1 MDEGNEMLEEFEG
14 RVGVISGAGSG
25 IGAALARACAA
36 SAMKVVVADIDQSR
50 ADAVAGSI
58 EGAARAVLPLAV
70 DVADPASV
78 DRLADEVSKAFGAP
92 DLLCNNA
99 GVSPFG
105 LLWEFAP
112 VDWNWVIG
120 VNILGVA
127 NCIRSF
133 VPRMIAAGR
142 GGHIVNTASAAGLQG
157 QTRLGAY
164 SATKHAVIGIS
175 DSLRLDLLPYGIG
188 VSTLCP
194 GGVNT
199 NISQTL
205 GRKSSTDPKDLEAD
219 VGAYIASIDASMSTA
234 IEPDRVAEL
243 VLRGVRENQP
253 YIITAPGQKPTV
265 AQRCEAILAAHDH
278 AREIDPTLP

>member
-1 MDEGNEMLEEFEG
+1 MLEEFEG
-14 RVGVISGAGSG
+14 RVAVITGAGSG
-25 IGAALARACAA
+25 IGAALARACAGL
-36 SAMKVVVADIDQSR
+36 SMKVVVADLDQGR
-50 ADAVAGSI
+50 ADSVATAI
-58 EGAARAVLPLAV
+58 DGAAQATLPIAV

-78 DRLADEVSKAFGAP
+78 DRLAEQVGTAFGAP

-105 LLWEFAP
+105 LLWEFKP

-142 GGHIVNTASAAGLQG
+142 GGHIVNTASAAALQG

-164 SATKHAVIGIS
+164 SATKHAVLGIS

-188 VSTLCP
+188 VSALCP

-205 GRKSSTDPKDLEAD
+205 GRLSSTDPKDLDAD

-234 IEPDRVAEL
+234 IEPDRVADL
-243 VLRGVRENQP
+243 VIRGVRENQP
-253 YIITAPGQKPTV
+253 YIMTAPGQKPSV
-265 AQRCEAILAAHDH
+265 AQRCEAILAAHDR
-278 AREIDPTLP
+278 ARAIDPSLP

>member
-1 MDEGNEMLEEFEG
+1 MLEDFEG
-14 RVGVISGAGSG
+14 RVAVITGAGSG
-25 IGAALARACAA
+25 IGAALARACAVE
-36 SAMKVVVADIDQSR
+36 AMKVVVADLDQGR
-50 ADAVAGSI
+50 ADTVVASI
-58 EGAARAVLPLAV
+58 DGVAAAALAIAV
-70 DVADPASV
+70 DVADPESV
-78 DRLADEVSKAFGAP
+78 DRFADEVSKAFVAP

-112 VDWNWVIG
+112 VDWNWLIG

-164 SATKHAVIGIS
+164 SATKHAVLGMS

-199 NISQTL
+199 IISQTL
-205 GRKSSTDPKDLEAD
+205 GRRSSTDPKDLEAD

-234 IEPDRVAEL
+234 IEPERVASL

-253 YIITAPGQKPTV
+253 YIMTAPGQKASV

-278 AREIDPTLP
+278 ARDIDPSLP

>member
-1 MDEGNEMLEEFEG
+1 
-14 RVGVISGAGSG
+14 
-25 IGAALARACAA
+25 
-36 SAMKVVVADIDQSR
+36 MKVVVADIDQGR
-50 ADAVAGSI
+50 ADTVAASI
-58 EGAARAVLPLAV
+58 EGTAAAALAIAV
-70 DVADPASV
+70 DVADPDSV
-78 DRLADEVSKAFGAP
+78 DRFAEEVSKAFGAP

-112 VDWNWVIG
+112 VDWNWLIG

-142 GGHIVNTASAAGLQG
+142 GGHIVNTASAAALQG

-164 SATKHAVIGIS
+164 SATKHAVLGIS

-188 VSTLCP
+188 VSALCP

-205 GRKSSTDPKDLEAD
+205 GRLSSSDPKDLDAD

-234 IEPDRVAEL
+234 IEPERVAAL

-253 YIITAPGQKPTV
+253 YIMTAPGQKPSV
-265 AQRCEAILAAHDH
+265 ALRCEAILAAHDR
-278 AREIDPTLP
+278 AREIDPSLP

>member
-1 MDEGNEMLEEFEG
+1 MLEDFEG
-14 RVGVISGAGSG
+14 RVAVITGAGSG

-36 SAMKVVVADIDQSR
+36 EAMKVVVADLDQGR
-50 ADAVAGSI
+50 ADTVVASI
-58 EGAARAVLPLAV
+58 EGVAAAALAIAV
-70 DVADPASV
+70 DVADPESV
-78 DRLADEVSKAFGAP
+78 DRLADDVSTAFGAP

-105 LLWEFAP
+105 LLWEFEP
-112 VDWNWVIG
+112 VDWNWLIG

-133 VPRMIAAGR
+133 VPRMISAGR

-164 SATKHAVIGIS
+164 SATKHAVLGIS

-205 GRKSSTDPKDLEAD
+205 GRRSSTDPKDLEAD

-234 IEPDRVAEL
+234 IEPDRVASL

-253 YIITAPGQKPTV
+253 YIMTAPGQKASV

-278 AREIDPTLP
+278 AREIDPSLP

>member
-1 MDEGNEMLEEFEG
+1 MLEEFEG
-14 RVGVISGAGSG
+14 RVAVITGAGSG

-36 SAMKVVVADIDQSR
+36 EAMKVVVADLDQSR
-50 ADAVAGSI
+50 ADAVAKSI
-58 EGAARAVLPLAV
+58 DGVAEAALPIAV

-142 GGHIVNTASAAGLQG
+142 GGHVVNTASAAALQG

-164 SATKHAVIGIS
+164 SATKHAVLGIS
-175 DSLRLDLLPYGIG
+175 DALRLDLLPYGIG
-188 VSTLCP
+188 VSALCP

-199 NISQTL
+199 NIVQTL
-205 GRKSSTDPKDLEAD
+205 GRLSSTDPKDLDAD
-219 VGAYIASIDASMSTA
+219 LSVYIAASDASMSTA
-234 IEPDRVAEL
+234 IEPERVASL

-253 YIITAPGQKPTV
+253 YIMTAPGQKPFV

-278 AREIDPTLP
+278 AREIDPSLP

>member
-1 MDEGNEMLEEFEG
+1 MLEEFEG
-14 RVGVISGAGSG
+14 RVAVITGAGSG
-25 IGAALARACAA
+25 IGAALARECAA
-36 SAMKVVVADIDQSR
+36 LSMKVVVADLDQGR
-50 ADAVAGSI
+50 ADAVAKSI
-58 EGAARAVLPLAV
+58 EGVAEAALPIAV

-78 DRLADEVSKAFGAP
+78 DRLADEVSKVFGAP

-142 GGHIVNTASAAGLQG
+142 GGHIVNTASAAALQG

-164 SATKHAVIGIS
+164 CATKHAVLGIS
-175 DSLRLDLLPYGIG
+175 DSLRLDLVPYGIG
-188 VSTLCP
+188 VSVLCP

-205 GRKSSTDPKDLEAD
+205 GRLSSTDPKDLDAD

-234 IEPDRVAEL
+234 IEPERVASL

-253 YIITAPGQKPTV
+253 YIMTAPGQKPSV

-278 AREIDPTLP
+278 ARAIDPSLP

>member
-1 MDEGNEMLEEFEG
+1 MLEDFGG
-14 RVGVISGAGSG
+14 RVAVITGAGSG
-25 IGAALARACAA
+25 IGAALARACAVE
-36 SAMKVVVADIDQSR
+36 SMKVVVADLDQGR
-50 ADAVAGSI
+50 ADTVVASI
-58 EGAARAVLPLAV
+58 DGAAAAALAIAV
-70 DVADPASV
+70 DVADPESV

-112 VDWNWVIG
+112 VDWNWLIG

-133 VPRMIAAGR
+133 VPRMIAGGR

-164 SATKHAVIGIS
+164 SATKHAVLGMS

-205 GRKSSTDPKDLEAD
+205 SRRSSTDPKDLEAD

-234 IEPDRVAEL
+234 IEPERVASL

-253 YIITAPGQKPTV
+253 YIMTAPGQKATV

-278 AREIDPTLP
+278 AREIDPSLP

>member
-1 MDEGNEMLEEFEG
+1 MLEDFEG
-14 RVGVISGAGSG
+14 RVAVITGAGSG

-36 SAMKVVVADIDQSR
+36 EAMKVVVADLDQGR
-50 ADAVAGSI
+50 ADTVVASI
-58 EGAARAVLPLAV
+58 DGVAAAALAIAV
-70 DVADPASV
+70 DVADPESV

-112 VDWNWVIG
+112 VDWNWLIG

-133 VPRMIAAGR
+133 VPRMIASRR

-164 SATKHAVIGIS
+164 SATKHAVLGIS
-175 DSLRLDLLPYGIG
+175 DSLRLDLLPHGIG

-205 GRKSSTDPKDLEAD
+205 GRRSSTDPKDLEAD

-234 IEPDRVAEL
+234 IEPERVASL

-253 YIITAPGQKPTV
+253 YIMTAPGQKASV

-278 AREIDPTLP
+278 ARDIDPSLP